1 MESLKDVQGV
11 NYVFSPTSGEV
22 TGGTVSFKRK
32 KKRVMCFGDH
42 SRFVYLVKI
51 NSVG

>member
-11 NYVFSPTSGEV
+11 NYVFSSTSGEV

-32 KKRVMCFGDH
+32 KKKGLCALGITVDLCT
-42 SRFVYLVKI
+42 
-51 NSVG
+51 